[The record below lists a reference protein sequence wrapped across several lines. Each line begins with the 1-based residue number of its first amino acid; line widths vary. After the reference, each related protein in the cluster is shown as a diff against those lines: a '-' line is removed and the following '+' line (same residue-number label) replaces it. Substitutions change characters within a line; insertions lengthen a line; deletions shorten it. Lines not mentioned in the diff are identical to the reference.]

1 MLSLTICGLF
11 LTAQCL
17 AKQLPLALEVRSE
30 VTSRLANIHVLR
42 SEYLSGLTTFTYGS
56 CTAKSE
62 QDRHHIIAKTECSTS
77 DSRLVW
83 IIPEN
88 APTGGCI
95 SAWNKGATLVGRSS
109 PQNLQGV
116 VKRGNTKRL
125 AEPIAM
131 TGVNGIDVL
140 GPWFDGAGLTN
151 ITILEASNRIGGR
164 VHTAYL
170 SGGPSDYSYQEMGAM
185 RIGVDYV
192 DPDSGKKY
200 NISDTKLV
208 FSLVDEMNKMNHDNP
223 KLRVDLIPWYEE
235 SRNGLQYFGGIRLPN
250 GLPPTLQQTQD
261 NSSLSVPFI
270 LDPATNAVSDKLTK
284 SLPNAQFMAEMAR
297 SMYKAHREWN
307 DGGLDGQ
314 RGDRWSEFAYISQ
327 HLKGSLNSTDILDSQ
342 QDPHGSFWEYLYDLL
357 YESTDTWKTVDGG
370 FSRLPESFRP
380 LVRRKL
386 RFNTKVERVQY
397 KDKKVT
403 LQWKQNYKDAG
414 FQSSTFDYAIV
425 AVPFTVVR
433 QWRLP
438 PIKVTMLNA
447 IKNLA
452 YDTCCKVALEYSER
466 FWEKL
471 DKPIYG
477 SCSTA
482 TDIPGIAFVCY
493 PSYNIN
499 ATGPAT
505 ILGTYLEGSVNHE
518 IYRMMTMSDEEHAQ
532 YVLNAMSEIHGEH
545 TRQLYTGRYF
555 RKCWG
560 LDPLTAGAWAN
571 PSVGQHELYI
581 PEYFK
586 VHKNLIFVGEHTSY
600 THGWISS
607 ALDSGVRGGVQM
619 LLELGLVDEAKAA
632 AKKWLDRMFWEQTS
646 MNRETTLQSLNLFS
660 IFLGVFNTFP
670 SVSSHGWLPFVF
682 SSTCKV
688 SVRTT
693 LVTFIPRSRGRRHSF
708 PDRVMSYK

>member
-140 GPWFDGAGLTN
+140 GPWFDGVRLLSHKEPGMVDVKTAKSKGIAIVGAGMSGLMTYLVLHQAGLTN

-380 LVRRKL
+380 LVGRKL

-532 YVLNAMSEIHGEH
+532 YVLDAMSEIHGEH

-586 VHKNLIFVGEHTSY
+586 IHKNLIFVGEHTSY

-619 LLELGLVDEAKAA
+619 LLGEYDEYTLTWPIRGASSPNVLLELGLVDEAKAA
-632 AKKWLDRMFWEQTS
+632 AKKWLDR
-646 MNRETTLQSLNLFS
+646 
-660 IFLGVFNTFP
+660 
-670 SVSSHGWLPFVF
+670 
-682 SSTCKV
+682 
-688 SVRTT
+688 
-693 LVTFIPRSRGRRHSF
+693 
-708 PDRVMSYK
+708 